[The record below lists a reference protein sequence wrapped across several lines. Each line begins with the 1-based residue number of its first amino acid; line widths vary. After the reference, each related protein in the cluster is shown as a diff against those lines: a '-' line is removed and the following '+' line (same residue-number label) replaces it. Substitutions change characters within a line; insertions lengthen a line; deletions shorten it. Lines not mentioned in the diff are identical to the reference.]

1 MRKVLHL
8 PSGRGRLLIAT
19 DLQGNLRDLRAMA
32 ARFQRALAEE
42 PETHLLFAGD
52 LVHGPMLALS
62 EWQPWLGEF
71 YVDASILVFEE
82 LTALMAA
89 YPGRVHALL
98 GNHEHGHVGGFR
110 TAKFFLDEVDALES
124 RMTRDTVGRFRRF
137 CRSLP
142 LVAVSAEAGVIVTH
156 AAPAAQITGP
166 DDLEALSYDVARGLE
181 PSIEAA
187 LGIPVLGPLL
197 WARHCPADTARGFIR
212 ALLGRDTG
220 FVAYGHDVVPEGWQ
234 IFGDGE
240 QICVS
245 TSFGCFDYKKAYL
258 DLDLSRRYESA
269 LDLRE
274 GVEIQRLFPDAV
286 AEEPR
291 DRSARR
297 RLLHTL

>member
-1 MRKVLHL
+1 MTALFL
-8 PSGRGRLLIAT
+8 
-19 DLQGNLRDLRAMA
+19 
-32 ARFQRALAEE
+32 RALAEE
-42 PETHLLFAGD
+42 PETHLVFAGD

-82 LTALMAA
+82 LAALMDA

-98 GNHEHGHVGGFR
+98 GNHEHGHIGGFR

-124 RMTRDTVGRFRRF
+124 RMTRDTVRRFHRF

-142 LVAVSAEAGVIVTH
+142 LVAVSEAGVIITH
-156 AAPAAQITGP
+156 AAPAAEIDGLET
-166 DDLEALSYDVARGLE
+166 LEALSYDVARGLE

-197 WARHCPADTARGFIR
+197 WARHCPAETARAFIR
-212 ALLGRDTG
+212 ALLGRADG
-220 FVAYGHDVVPEGWQ
+220 FVAYGHDVVRDGWLVG
-234 IFGDGE
+234 GDGE

-245 TSFGCFDYKKAYL
+245 TSFGCFDGKKTYL
-258 DLDLSRRYESA
+258 DLDLSRRFGSA
-269 LDLRE
+269 RDLRE
-274 GVEIQRLFPDAV
+274 GVEIKRLYPDAV
-286 AEEPR
+286 VEEPR

-297 RLLHTL
+297 RLLLTM